1 MKNRDFEII
10 PQDGTVKM
18 RVWGKTLE
26 GLFQNSVK
34 GIASYLVEGA
44 GESALA
50 GAEQKHAIRIEAVDI
65 HSLLVDCLSEIV
77 AQSDIYNCV
86 FPSIAFG
93 KFGENFLEGEISGI
107 PVEHFDNEIKA
118 VSYQEVDVKKNP
130 STGYFETT
138 LVLEV

>member
-1 MKNRDFEII
+1 MKNREFEII

-26 GLFQNSVK
+26 ELFCNSIK
-34 GIASYLVEGA
+34 GVAAYLAEGG
-44 GESALA
+44 GESVRP
-50 GAEQKHAIRIEAVDI
+50 GAEQKHTIRIEAVDI

>member
-1 MKNRDFEII
+1 MKNREFEIVS
-10 PQDGTVKM
+10 QDGTVKM

-26 GLFQNSVK
+26 ELFCNSIK
-34 GIASYLVEGA
+34 GVAAYLAEGG
-44 GESALA
+44 GESVRP
-50 GAEQKHAIRIEAVDI
+50 GAEQKHTIRIEAVDI

-118 VSYQEVDVKKNP
+118 VSYQEVDVKKNS